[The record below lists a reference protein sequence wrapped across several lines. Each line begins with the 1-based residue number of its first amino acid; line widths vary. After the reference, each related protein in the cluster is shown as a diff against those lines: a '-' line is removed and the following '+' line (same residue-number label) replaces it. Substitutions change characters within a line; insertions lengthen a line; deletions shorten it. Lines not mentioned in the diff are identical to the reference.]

1 MASLKKLTAFTLIEV
16 LTVIAIISVLVILSV
31 YGLGQA
37 AGRARDNTRKAD
49 LNRIK
54 NTLLQ
59 YYTDLRTYP
68 AFDTSQGRIYSAE
81 WQLTQTPIGCAHGA
95 SVNKRLT
102 DSTKPYLA
110 TVPGDPKDK
119 FTTCETPLDQH
130 GQYLYLSSPAPIT
143 GPNATPNGFALFATL
158 EHNETDWLLDTNNPL
173 KTTTSGSFAYYYS
186 ADNYSTS
193 KFNLTA
199 NYMITDG
206 IGTNR
211 Y

>member
-1 MASLKKLTAFTLIEV
+1 MGSLKKPAAFTLIEV
-16 LTVIAIISVLVILSV
+16 LTVMAIISVLVTLSV

-37 AGRARDNTRKAD
+37 TGRARDNTRKAD
-49 LNRIK
+49 LSRIK

-68 AFDTSQGRIYSAE
+68 NFDTSQGRIYSAE
-81 WQLTQTPIGCAHGA
+81 WQLTQVPTGCTHGP
-95 SVNKRLT
+95 VNKRLT
-102 DSTKPYLA
+102 DNTKPYL
-110 TVPGDPKDK
+110 TTIPGDPKDK
-119 FTTCETPLDQH
+119 FTACGAPLDQH

-143 GPNATPNGFALFATL
+143 GPSTTPNGFALMATL
-158 EHNETDWLLDTNNPL
+158 EHNETDQVADTNNPL
-173 KTTTSGSFAYYYS
+173 KIATGGAFAYYYS
-186 ADNYSTS
+186 PDNYSAS

-199 NYMITDG
+199 NYIITDG